1 MSWFK
6 LDDGFH
12 DHPKVVQLRLRR
24 AAPHALMTWVLT
36 ASWAS
41 RHGSCGMVPDAQL
54 KAMRLKDA
62 WARELVACGLWD
74 KTEGGYRFHDWDDYS
89 PESQGKSKNKER
101 QARYRERQRNSLRN
115 VTGDGNSNALRNVTV
130 TSPPRARDPV
140 PSRPVPSKAPPVVPP
155 PGTHT
160 PLSSELDERIAI
172 AIGEFGR
179 RYESARGMPWMGH
192 SRAHRALSG
201 LVAWADAMGGRS
213 GRGWRQEA
221 CQALDGYFRD
231 SWAQEKDFPVSALSG
246 APGKYHTPPKEP
258 ADSVRRI
265 ERGQTR
271 DVMREAMEFSKE
283 GTVPQT
289 LRVPG
294 KVRGA

>member
-1 MSWFK
+1 MSWGL
-6 LDDGFH
+6 LDDGFFS
-12 DHPKVVQLRLRR
+12 HPKVIRVRSKGLRGR
-24 AAPHALMTWVLT
+24 AAIGLWAL
-36 ASWAS
+36 ANAYCS
-41 RHGSCGMVPDAQL
+41 RHTDDGTLSHEACKSLGGTPREAQ
-54 KAMRLKDA
+54 M
-62 WARELVACGLWD
+62 LVEAGLWATCD
-74 KTEGGYRFHDWDDYS
+74 EGYRFHDWDDYRK
-89 PESQGKSKNKER
+89 ESKALESRRKKD
-101 QARYRERQRNSLRN
+101 RERQSRRRSR
-115 VTGDGNSNALRNVTV
+115 DSHVTV
-130 TSPPRARDPV
+130 SRDCHVTSRVRNTQPNPTQ
-140 PSRPVPSKAPPVVPP
+140 PSTPQTPP
-155 PGTHT
+155 PETHT
-160 PLSSELDERIAI
+160 PLSPELDERIAI

-192 SRAHRALSG
+192 SRAHRALAG

-221 CQALDGYFRD
+221 CQALDGYFKD

-265 ERGQTR
+265 ERGPPR
-271 DVMREAMEFSKE
+271 DVMREALEFSKE